1 MAHKIRYG
9 DEKGAC
15 ENIFSYGF
23 LEDSVTS
30 AKTIFLDL
38 DISIDDLLRPAKM
51 AVNTAAPGFRI
62 SDKDGHVDW
71 ESDFVWLL
79 AINEEDGL
87 DFKLKQTIDGQTE
100 IEAFWK
106 DQGLDDTSKLR
117 SYLEDDPLWDVYCL
131 RVVVLLLNR
140 IETQLKTLREFNMPG
155 RGPSIRAGPW
165 ELAGRL
171 HNLELELLKKA
182 KAEFEDQVSHISTQ
196 TSHVVL
202 AAGPSLPSGAYPPP
216 NETSIP

>member
-9 DEKGAC
+9 DDKGAC
-15 ENIFSYGF
+15 ESIFSYGF
-23 LEDSVTS
+23 LEDSMTS

-38 DISIDDLLRPAKM
+38 DIPIDDLLRPAKM

-62 SDKDGHVDW
+62 SEKEGHVDW

-79 AINEEDGL
+79 AVNQEDGL

-106 DQGLDDTSKLR
+106 DQELDDTSKLR

-140 IETQLKTLREFNMPG
+140 IETQLKTLREFDMPE
-155 RGPSIRAGPW
+155 RDASIRVGPW
-165 ELAGRL
+165 QLAGRL
-171 HNLELELLKKA
+171 HNLELLLLEKA
-182 KAEFEDQVSHISTQ
+182 RAEFEDQVSHMF
-196 TSHVVL
+196 
-202 AAGPSLPSGAYPPP
+202 
-216 NETSIP
+216 IP